1 MSEELEKKKKTSKS
15 KDSEDPEKKKK
26 KKKKPKSDDP
36 SKKDMKATKTKNG
49 EDGVSEHEK
58 PKSSKSKKLSAEDSP
73 SDGADNP
80 SEQSKPK
87 SKKKKKKETTAEDS
101 PTDGEDNPSKQSKP
115 KSKKKKKQSAGS
127 HTRKGPTTEVFVA
140 RPPGLPTDDAKKYGD
155 VTDIEAGEPV
165 SVMADRSPLE
175 AIAEASVIE
184 SKADA
189 KGTTK
194 ASTGELILN
203 GVLLALVIAVAI
215 GGVSLAFAMNSRNSE
230 DPYEPN
236 FTPTPTPIEASLFSS
251 NITEPYYT
259 SIVDL
264 KKDIEALAKSFV
276 NTIIEEEATMYNYY
290 NFEGDD
296 FQMSEPMVMES
307 IASDGMDAKI
317 PAGSPTSSSSGVFKG
332 VDDFETYQ
340 QEAGVVKNDLVKS
353 NGAHV
358 FTAIGD
364 RIEVWDLE
372 GNLWKANKMRSM
384 RSGEND
390 IYIDALLMNPEGN
403 KLTVIASEY
412 VGYEQ
417 FDSYE
422 EDSSIYEKYGTE
434 NLVIIYDIEGSSL
447 AEISR
452 TYIDGSHVDSYSV
465 GNYVHVVTR
474 MRLNTWKYLQDPLM
488 RYTLEEEYGTFYND
502 DWTFDDRLDDLTDEE
517 YVTVATL
524 KAEMVIAD
532 FVDKVIDL
540 VTEGDEIF
548 LTRLVGFPNLVN
560 NNYESITQ
568 VTSFDTSKASDEDGI
583 ESHTS
588 KSLVLQPG
596 HTGYVYATDEWIWVS
611 DENFGWSLDQQE
623 YVQQTM
629 LLGFRLDGG
638 SSKFAAFGTVPGL
651 LLSEFSIDFAKD
663 GDNEYIRI
671 AVTQNQNNGWWQPG
685 PIMPMPR
692 PMQMSEVVE
701 SGDDFLEAQDET
713 ESRTLNEIIIL
724 EIPKAE
730 SDSRNFNELVKLGS
744 VKVGKKDETITAVRF
759 FDNISYVVTFER
771 TDPFYVLDLS
781 DPMDPKILGELEIPG
796 FSQFM
801 HPINEDNSMLLTV
814 GQDADENGSITGFQI
829 SIFDSTIPTDPKL
842 VDRLVLSNTE
852 DSWTSSSSSWDERAF
867 RYIQVGELGRL
878 IIPLYTSSYNSDGG
892 FSEVFDGFTVFGVD
906 LSRTENMITREIDIN
921 HWQDF
926 YDSKGCYCGH
936 TSLPDR
942 SFVFDGNL
950 MTMKSSTV
958 VSTDLGSKEIQWEI
972 PLQDNENCCDSDPYN
987 YR

>member
-1 MSEELEKKKKTSKS
+1 MSEEIEKKKKTSKS

-26 KKKKPKSDDP
+26 KKKPKSDNP
-36 SKKDMKATKTKNG
+36 SKKKMKAKKEKNG
-49 EDGVSEHEK
+49 EDSASENEK
-58 PKSSKSKKLSAEDSP
+58 PKSSKSKKLSAEGSP
-73 SDGADNP
+73 SDGEDNP

-87 SKKKKKKETTAEDS
+87 SKKKKKKEATAEDS

-127 HTRKGPTTEVFVA
+127 HTRKGPTTELFVA
-140 RPPGLPTDDAKKYGD
+140 RPPGLPIEDAKKYGD

-175 AIAEASVIE
+175 ATAEASVIK
-184 SKADA
+184 SRADA
-189 KGTTK
+189 KGTIK

-203 GVLLALVIAVAI
+203 GVLLTLVIAVAI
-215 GGVSLAFAMNSRNSE
+215 GGVVLAFAMNYRNSE
-230 DPYEPN
+230 DPYEPYVN
-236 FTPTPTPIEASLFSS
+236 DEPITGDPFEVEASLFSS

-259 SIVDL
+259 SIEDL
-264 KKDIEALAKSFV
+264 KEDIEALAKSFV
-276 NTIIEEEATMYNYY
+276 NTIIEEEATTYDYY
-290 NFEGDD
+290 NFGSDD
-296 FQMSEPMVMES
+296 FQMMEPIVMES
-307 IASDGMDAKI
+307 IASDG
-317 PAGSPTSSSSGVFKG
+317 GSPSSSSSGLFKG
-332 VDDFETYQ
+332 VDGFETYQ

-364 RIEVWDLE
+364 HIEVWDLE
-372 GNLWKANKMRSM
+372 GNLWKANKIRSI

-390 IYIDALLMNPEGN
+390 ISIHALLMNPEGN
-403 KLTVIASEY
+403 KLTVIASEFI
-412 VGYEQ
+412 YEQ

-422 EDSSIYEKYGTE
+422 MDSSIYHKYGTE
-434 NLVIIYDIEGSSL
+434 TLVIIYDIEGSSL

-452 TYIDGSHVDSYSV
+452 TYIDGSHLDSYSV
-465 GNYVHVVTR
+465 GNNVHIVTR
-474 MRLNTWKYLQDPLM
+474 MRLNTWTYLKDPLM
-488 RYTLEEEYGTFYND
+488 RYTLED
-502 DWTFDDRLDDLTDEE
+502 DYLTFDDDFWLFDDDDDLTFDDHFLTDEE
-517 YVTVATL
+517 YVVAATQ
-524 KAEMVIAD
+524 KAEIVIAD

-560 NNYESITQ
+560 NYESITQ
-568 VTSFDTSKASDEDGI
+568 VTSFDTSKTSDEDGI

-588 KSLVLQPG
+588 KSLVFQPG

-611 DENFGWSLDQQE
+611 DENFGWGLDDQQE

-663 GDNEYIRI
+663 EDKEYIRI
-671 AVTQNQNNGWWQPG
+671 AVTQNQNNPWWQPR
-685 PIMPMPR
+685 PMPR
-692 PMQMSEVVE
+692 PMQMSEVA
-701 SGDDFLEAQDET
+701 EAQDET

-730 SDSRNFNELVKLGS
+730 SDSRKINELVKLGS

-771 TDPFYVLDLS
+771 TDPFYALDLS
-781 DPMDPKILGELEIPG
+781 DPMDPKILGELEVPG

-829 SIFDSTIPTDPKL
+829 SIFDSTIPNDPKL
-842 VDRLVLSNTE
+842 VDRLVLSNSE

-878 IIPLYTSSYNSDGG
+878 IIPLYTSSYNSVEVTD
-892 FSEVFDGFTVFGVD
+892 VFDGFTVFGVD
-906 LSRTENMITREIDIN
+906 LSRTENLITREIDIN
-921 HWQDF
+921 HWQDS
-926 YDSKGCYCGH
+926 YNSKGCYCGQ
-936 TSLPDR
+936 SWLPER

-950 MTMKSSTV
+950 MTLKSSTV
-958 VSTDLGSKEIQWEI
+958 VSTDLGSQEIQWEI
-972 PLQDNENCCDSDPYN
+972 PLQDNENCCSEYYYTD
-987 YR
+987 R